1 MALSDLIRRARE
13 ALEGKDL
20 RRLVLDAQRGDNT
33 ARDELILGNLWLVEL
48 VARELCACPLSEED
62 RFSEGIFGLARAVE
76 LFDPAREVKFATY
89 ARHWIRHAIVRAGDD
104 CGRTIRI
111 AVGMVNRLRKV
122 GKLEEAGTSD
132 SEISERT
139 GLSSE
144 QLVRL
149 RAAARLRNVQ
159 SLDAPLGVQE
169 EEEAAERFTLE
180 DALQSTWVRPDEFC
194 QKEDLATVLRE
205 ALDALD
211 PVDRRIVE
219 IVYGLGDRPRAR
231 TLGQAARMLRIEPV
245 RAKEFMTRAMES
257 LKQMLCPV

>member
-1 MALSDLIRRARE
+1 
-13 ALEGKDL
+13 
-20 RRLVLDAQRGDNT
+20 
-33 ARDELILGNLWLVEL
+33 LVEL
-48 VARELCACPLSEED
+48 VARELCACPLSVED

-76 LFDPAREVKFATY
+76 LFDPARDVKFATY

-104 CGRTIRI
+104 SGRTIRI

-149 RAAARLRNVQ
+149 RSAVRLRHVL

-169 EEEAAERFTLE
+169 EDAEERLTLK
-180 DALQSTWVRPDEFC
+180 DALQSTLIRPDEFC
-194 QKEDLATVLRE
+194 QKEDLATILRE

-219 IVYGLGDRPRAR
+219 IVYGLGDRPRVR
-231 TLGQAARMLRIEPV
+231 TLGQAARMLRLEPV
-245 RAKEFMTRAMES
+245 KEKEFMTRAMES
-257 LKQMLCPV
+257 LKQMFCAV

>member
-1 MALSDLIRRARE
+1 MPLSELIRSARE
-13 ALEGKDL
+13 GLEGKDPT
-20 RRLVLDAQRGDNT
+20 RLVLDAQRGDNS
-33 ARDELILGNLWLVEL
+33 ARNELILGNLWLVEL
-48 VARELCACPLSEED
+48 VARELCACPLSVED

-76 LFDPAREVKFATY
+76 LFDPARDVKFATY

-104 CGRTIRI
+104 SGRTIRI

-149 RAAARLRNVQ
+149 RSAARLRHVQ
-159 SLDAPLGVQE
+159 SLDTPLGVQE
-169 EEEAAERFTLE
+169 EEAEERFALK
-180 DALQSTWVRPDEFC
+180 DALQSTLIRPDEFC
-194 QKEDLATVLRE
+194 QKEDLATILRE

-231 TLGQAARMLRIEPV
+231 TLGQAARMLRLEPV
-245 RAKEFMTRAMES
+245 KAKEFMTRAMES
-257 LKQMLCPV
+257 LKQMFCAV